1 MKKSIIL
8 ISLLV
13 LISGTASAQSSDS
26 RESRLH
32 VSFFP
37 PLSTNGRHAAEYT
50 NNVSLNILAG
60 VSRNERGTAWAGLA
74 NIVKN
79 NAEGALFAGLYNGVG
94 SGIKGTAFAGLVNH
108 SAYFTGAEF
117 AGLINNASGTNRGVQ
132 WAGLFNLSGD
142 LDGAQFAGLSNL
154 SENIRGAQFAGLFN
168 IAGNITGGSQ
178 WAGLANIAGNLT
190 GGLQAAGFSNV
201 AGNIHGLQL
210 AGLFNVGGQV
220 RGVQIAGLVNIAQS
234 SDCSIALINIL
245 GDGEM
250 GIGIAYNE
258 IGNITATFRSG
269 GRVVYGILGAGYNF
283 QFNDGVAILEGG
295 FGARIHLSERFRIN
309 AELKSAY
316 LGEFKSDETYHQS
329 LSLLPAFRIT
339 PRVEVF
345 AGPSLNF
352 MYSDNPELLDDFPSG
367 TLWEKYGEKNIK
379 QLHAG
384 FSAGMYF
391 RF

>member
-1 MKKSIIL
+1 MKKLVIL
-8 ISLLV
+8 ASLLALLPGV
-13 LISGTASAQSSDS
+13 VSAQSNDS
-26 RESRLH
+26 KESNLH

-37 PLSTNGRHAAEYT
+37 PLSTNGRQAAEYT
-50 NNVSLNILAG
+50 NKVSLSILAG

-79 NAEGALFAGLYNGVG
+79 NADGALFAGLYNGVG
-94 SGIKGTAFAGLVNH
+94 NRIRGAAFAGLINH
-108 SAYFTGAEF
+108 SDSFTGAEL
-117 AGLINNASGTNRGVQ
+117 AGLINNAPGSNRGAQ
-132 WAGLFNLSGD
+132 WAGLLNLSGD
-142 LDGAQFAGLSNL
+142 LAGAQFAGLSNITGNL
-154 SENIRGAQFAGLFN
+154 RGAQFAGLFN
-168 IAGNITGGSQ
+168 VSGNLTGGSQ

-190 GGLQAAGFSNV
+190 GGFQAAGVSNV

-210 AGLFNVGGQV
+210 AGLFNVAGKMS
-220 RGVQIAGLVNIAQS
+220 GVQIAGLVNIAQS

-258 IGNITATFRSG
+258 IGNLTATFRSG

-283 QFNDGVAILEGG
+283 QFDDGVPVLEGG

-339 PRVEVF
+339 PRVEIF